1 MKTHLIQFLVPFL
14 IVHTVLNAQNLSKEK
29 NMPFPKGFNVCDPT
43 HIFNS
48 DYQYS
53 LPESLLKGFLS
64 GKAFD
69 NSELYTENESTN
81 LHADINEIFQEILD
95 KKPVQEKWAI
105 ITAGAPGAGKTIKI
119 EQDLE
124 KNALEGKNY
133 AYICPDSVCLKKQ
146 KRTYQADV
154 ADDKSPENLLKA
166 YNKWRPGSNAA
177 THLILGNLIR
187 ENYAFYFGSTSSS
200 PQTGKFFEFL
210 KKQGYKIKLIHV
222 SASDEVRWKSIQK
235 RDEGFVQTT
244 AEDVSEKGLL
254 LPQRIHDTFLKYADE
269 IEFYSRD
276 DAESDA
282 ILAAR
287 WLRNEDDSNFEGTL
301 EILDKKHYENIKL
314 IHNTS
319 LAKLN
324 KPELQNLNWE
334 QAVEAKSKI
343 LDSTSV
349 KAL

>member
-1 MKTHLIQFLVPFL
+1 MS
-14 IVHTVLNAQNLSKEK
+14 N
-29 NMPFPKGFNVCDPT
+29 FNVCDPT
-43 HIFNS
+43 HLYNES
-48 DYQYS
+48 YQYS
-53 LPESLLKGFLS
+53 LPEFLLKGFLS

-69 NSELYTENESTN
+69 NPEVYTENESTN
-81 LHADINEIFQEILD
+81 LHADINDIFQEILD

-124 KNALEGKNY
+124 KNAFEGKNY

-154 ADDKSPENLLKA
+154 TDDKSPENHLKA

-187 ENYAFYFGSTSSS
+187 KNYAFYFGSTSSS

-222 SASDEVRWKSIQK
+222 SASDEIRWKSIQK

-244 AEDVSEKGLL
+244 VEDVSEKGLL
-254 LPQRIHDTFLKYADE
+254 LPQRINDTFLKYADE

-276 DAESDA
+276 DAENDA
-282 ILAAR
+282 VLAAR
-287 WLRNEDDSNFEGTL
+287 WLRNEDDSDVEGTL

-319 LAKLN
+319 ITKLN
-324 KPELQNLNWE
+324 NPELQNLDWE
-334 QAVEAKSKI
+334 QTVEAKSRI
-343 LDSTSV
+343 LDSASV
-349 KAL
+349 KTL